1 MRRRN
6 FLTGLVS
13 TTVAWPL
20 TALAQQPTMP
30 VVGFLSIASP
40 TPFAHLVAGLRRGL
54 QDAGFVEG
62 RNVAVEYR
70 WAEGRYDR
78 LPELAADLVQRQVAV
93 IVTSGGDN
101 PSLAA
106 KAATTTI
113 PIVFITGNDPVRSGL
128 VASLARP
135 GGNATGVNIF
145 TSELAEKRFGLLNDA
160 IPAAASFAVLANP
173 NATPGMADLREV
185 EAAGRRVGKDVAIFY
200 AGSEGEIDSAFA
212 RIAQSRPG
220 ALLLASDPFFNARRE
235 QIVTLAARHAI
246 PAIYE
251 WREFAEAGGLMSYG
265 TNLVEAYRLQGVYA
279 GRILKGEKPMDMPV
293 VQLSKF
299 DLVINLKTA
308 KALGLTV
315 PPSLLA
321 RADEVNE

>member
-1 MRRRN
+1 MTRRELIA
-6 FLTGLVS
+6 FLGGAAAL
-13 TTVAWPL
+13 PL
-20 TALAQQPTMP
+20 AARAQQPTML
-30 VVGFLSIASP
+30 VVGFLSSASP
-40 TPFAHLVAGLRRGL
+40 APFAHLVAGLRRGL

-62 RNVAVEYR
+62 RDVAVEYR

-78 LPELAADLVQRQVAV
+78 LPELAADLVHRQVAV
-93 IVTSGGDN
+93 IVTSGGDD
-101 PSLAA
+101 PALAA
-106 KAATTTI
+106 KAATKTI
-113 PIVFITGNDPVRSGL
+113 PIVFNVGSDPVKVGL

-145 TSELAEKRFGLLNDA
+145 TLELAEKRFGLLNDA
-160 IPAAASFAVLANP
+160 IPAAASFAVLAP
-173 NATPGMADLREV
+173 NFPLAMADVREV
-185 EAAGRRVGKDVAIFY
+185 EAAGRRVGKDVAIFH

-212 RIAQSRPG
+212 RMAQSRPG
-220 ALLLASDPFFNARRE
+220 ALLLAGDPFFNGRRE
-235 QIVTLAARHAI
+235 QIVALAARHAI

-279 GRILKGEKPMDMPV
+279 GRILKGEKTTDLPV

-308 KALGLTV
+308 KALGLSL
-315 PPSLLA
+315 PPGVLA
-321 RADEVNE
+321 IADEVIE

>member
-1 MRRRN
+1 MA
-6 FLTGLVS
+6 VS
-13 TTVAWPL
+13 GGR
-20 TALAQQPTMP
+20 TAAD
-30 VVGFLSIASP
+30 
-40 TPFAHLVAGLRRGL
+40 
-54 QDAGFVEG
+54 DAGGGLPEHRLAHYLRTPGRRFVEG

-113 PIVFITGNDPVRSGL
+113 PIVFNVGSDPVKVGL

-173 NATPGMADLREV
+173 NSPPGMDNARET
-185 EAAGRRVGKDVAIFY
+185 EAVGRRVGKDVAIFH
-200 AGSEGEIDSAFA
+200 ASAKG
-212 RIAQSRPG
+212 RSTPLSRAWHSYG
-220 ALLLASDPFFNARRE
+220 RGRCSS
-235 QIVTLAARHAI
+235 
-246 PAIYE
+246 PAI
-251 WREFAEAGGLMSYG
+251 RVSTAGAS
-265 TNLVEAYRLQGVYA
+265 RL
-279 GRILKGEKPMDMPV
+279 
-293 VQLSKF
+293 
-299 DLVINLKTA
+299 
-308 KALGLTV
+308 
-315 PPSLLA
+315 
-321 RADEVNE
+321 

>member
-1 MRRRN
+1 MPVGRTNRRA
-6 FLTGLVS
+6 FIAAVGGA
-13 TTVAWPL
+13 VAWPL
-20 TALAQQPTMP
+20 AAGAQQPTMP

-106 KAATTTI
+106 KAPTTTI
-113 PIVFITGNDPVRSGL
+113 PIVFNVGSDPVRIGL

-135 GGNATGVNIF
+135 GGNATGVNIL
-145 TSELAEKRFGLLNDA
+145 TSELAEKRFGLLKDA

-173 NATPGMADLREV
+173 NFPPGMADVQKV
-185 EAAGRRVGKDVAIFY
+185 EAAGRRVGKDVAIFH
-200 AGSEGEIDSAFA
+200 AGSEVEIDSAFA
-212 RIAQSRPG
+212 RIAQWRPG
-220 ALLLASDPFFNARRE
+220 ALLLAGDPFFQRPAR
-235 QIVTLAARHAI
+235 TDC
-246 PAIYE
+246 
-251 WREFAEAGGLMSYG
+251 G
-265 TNLVEAYRLQGVYA
+265 T
-279 GRILKGEKPMDMPV
+279 GRAPCHPG
-293 VQLSKF
+293 
-299 DLVINLKTA
+299 DLRMA
-308 KALGLTV
+308 
-315 PPSLLA
+315 
-321 RADEVNE
+321 

>member
-1 MRRRN
+1 MTRRELIA
-6 FLTGLVS
+6 FLGGAAAL
-13 TTVAWPL
+13 PL
-20 TALAQQPTMP
+20 AARAQQPTML
-30 VVGFLSIASP
+30 VVGFLSSASP
-40 TPFAHLVAGLRRGL
+40 APFAHLVAGFRRGL
-54 QDAGFVEG
+54 QDAGFVED
-62 RNVAVEYR
+62 RNVVVEYR
-70 WAEGRYDR
+70 WAEGHYDR
-78 LPELAADLVQRQVAV
+78 LPELAADLVHRQVAV

-113 PIVFITGNDPVRSGL
+113 PIVFNVGSDPVKVGL

-173 NATPGMADLREV
+173 NFPPAMADAREI
-185 EAAGRRVGKDVAIFY
+185 EAAGRRAGKDVAIFH

-212 RIAQSRPG
+212 RMAQSRPG
-220 ALLLASDPFFNARRE
+220 ALLLAGDPFFNGRRE
-235 QIVTLAARHAI
+235 QIVALAARHAI

-251 WREFAEAGGLMSYG
+251 WREYAEAGGLMSYG
-265 TNLVEAYRLQGVYA
+265 TNLVEAYLLQGVYA
-279 GRILKGEKPMDMPV
+279 GRILKGEKPMDLPV

-299 DLVINLKTA
+299 DLVINLKIA
-308 KALGLTV
+308 KALGLTI
-315 PPSLLA
+315 PPGVLA
-321 RADEVNE
+321 IADEVIE

>member
-1 MRRRN
+1 MRRRQ
-6 FLTGLVS
+6 FISLLGGA
-13 TTVAWPL
+13 VAWPL
-20 TALAQQPTMP
+20 AARAQQPAMP

-40 TPFAHLVAGLRRGL
+40 APFAHLVAGLRRGL

-62 RNVAVEYR
+62 RNVAVDYR

-78 LPELAADLVQRQVAV
+78 LPELAADLVHRQVAV

-113 PIVFITGNDPVRSGL
+113 PIVFNVGSDPVKVGL

-160 IPAAASFAVLANP
+160 IPAAASFAVLAP
-173 NATPGMADLREV
+173 NFPLAMADVREV
-185 EAAGRRVGKDVAIFY
+185 EAAGRRVGKDVAIFH
-200 AGSEGEIDSAFA
+200 ASSEGEIDSAFA
-212 RIAQSRPG
+212 RMAQSRPG
-220 ALLLASDPFFNARRE
+220 ALLLAGDMFFNGRRE
-235 QIVTLAARHAI
+235 QIVALAARHAI

-265 TNLVEAYRLQGVYA
+265 TNLAEAYRLQGVYA
-279 GRILKGEKPMDMPV
+279 GRILKGEKTTDLPV

-308 KALGLTV
+308 KALGLSL
-315 PPSLLA
+315 PPGVLA
-321 RADEVNE
+321 IADEVIE

>member
-1 MRRRN
+1 
-6 FLTGLVS
+6 
-13 TTVAWPL
+13 
-20 TALAQQPTMP
+20 MP
-30 VVGFLSIASP
+30 A
-40 TPFAHLVAGLRRGL
+40 
-54 QDAGFVEG
+54 
-62 RNVAVEYR
+62 
-70 WAEGRYDR
+70 
-78 LPELAADLVQRQVAV
+78 
-93 IVTSGGDN
+93 
-101 PSLAA
+101 
-106 KAATTTI
+106 I
-113 PIVFITGNDPVRSGL
+113 PIVFITGNDPVRTGL

-220 ALLLASDPFFNARRE
+220 ALLLAGDPFFNVRRE
-235 QIVTLAARHAI
+235 QIVALAARHAI

-265 TNLVEAYRLQGVYA
+265 TNLAEAYRLQGVYA
-279 GRILKGEKPMDMPV
+279 GRILKGEKTTDLPV

-308 KALGLTV
+308 KALGLSL
-315 PPSLLA
+315 PPGVLA
-321 RADEVNE
+321 IADEVIE